1 MTKLQ
6 YLENKEHKNLFFRPI
21 FTIKSYYP
29 INHYLKEIK
38 GLIKRL
44 YIQIY
49 RKPSIFIAGIIQP
62 LLWMILFGA
71 LFQNAPID
79 LLQKYHINYGQ
90 FLSPGIIVFTT
101 FTGSI
106 NTGLPIIFDREFG
119 FLNRLLVSS
128 IENKNSLLISLIIY
142 IWLTTNLQLITI
154 IIFSTYLFKYTL
166 SINIVLKIL
175 SITTFIILNIAS
187 ISIYM
192 GFILPGH
199 IEFLACI
206 FIINLPTLFS
216 STALAPLSFMPYW
229 LQIIVSINPLTY
241 SIEIIRNFCINN
253 QINIIKTLWF
263 TLNISNAIY
272 LLITINIISFM
283 IIKNIIKY
291 KFD

>member
-1 MTKLQ
+1 MTRLK
-6 YLENKEHKNLFFRPI
+6 YLKNKGSKKLFFRPN
-21 FTIKSYYP
+21 FKIKPFYP
-29 INHYLKEIK
+29 INNYFIEIK
-38 GLIKRL
+38 ALIARL

-49 RKPSIFIAGIIQP
+49 RKPYIFIAGIIQP

-79 LLQKYHINYGQ
+79 LLQKYHIKYGQ
-90 FLSPGIIVFTT
+90 FLSPGIIIFTT

-119 FLNRLLVSS
+119 FLNRLLVSP
-128 IENKNSLLISLIIY
+128 IENKNSLLLSLIIY
-142 IWLTTNLQLITI
+142 IWFTTSIQLITI
-154 IIFSTYLFKYTL
+154 IIFSIYLFQYTL
-166 SINIVLKIL
+166 NVTIILKIL
-175 SITTFIILNIAS
+175 GITTFIILNIAS

-206 FIINLPTLFS
+206 FIINLPILFS

-229 LQIIVSINPLTY
+229 LQIIVSINPITY
-241 SIEIIRNFCINN
+241 AIEIIRHLCINN
-253 QINIIKTLWF
+253 TMNIIKTLWLN
-263 TLNISNAIY
+263 LNINNAIY
-272 LLITINIISFM
+272 LLVTINIISFI
-283 IIKNIIKY
+283 IIKNIIRY